1 MAGLPQL
8 IEEDVRELDAAVD
21 ELLRRSEADAALV
34 IDKGGPLISQRGAAD
49 KFDATTVAALAAGA
63 FSATDMMAR
72 HLGETSLSHIYQQG
86 RQVSLLI
93 SNVDDN
99 LLLVVVFPAEAGV
112 GAVKYYATDAVARI
126 AAQMQKAAQR
136 GPGASLD
143 LVSLNTLDVAPV
155 FRKRGQAQGNPT
167 E

>member
-8 IEEDVRELDAAVD
+8 MEEDVRALEAALDD
-21 ELLRRSEADAALV
+21 LLRRSEAGAALV
-34 IDKGGPLISQRGAAD
+34 IDKGGPLITQRGAAG

-63 FSATDMMAR
+63 FSATDAMAR

-99 LLLVVVFPAEAGV
+99 LLLIVVFPAESGV
-112 GAVKYYATDAVARI
+112 GAVKYYAADAVARVS
-126 AAQMQKAAQR
+126 AQMQKAAQR
-136 GPGASLD
+136 APGAGVD
-143 LVSLNTLDVAPV
+143 LVSLNTLDLSQV
-155 FRKRGQAQGNPT
+155 FRKR

>member
-1 MAGLPQL
+1 MAGLPPL
-8 IEEDVRELDAAVD
+8 TEEDVHLFDAALD
-21 ELLRRSEADAALV
+21 ELLRRSEAAAALV
-34 IDKGGPLISQRGAAD
+34 IDKGGPLIGQRGAVD

-72 HLGETSLSHIYQQG
+72 HLGETSLAHIYQQG

-99 LLLVVVFPAEAGV
+99 LLLIVVFPAEAGV
-112 GAVKYYATDAVARI
+112 GAVKYFAAAAVDRMAV
-126 AAQMQKAAQR
+126 QMRKAALR
-136 GPGASLD
+136 APGPVLD
-143 LVSLNTLDVAPV
+143 LVSLNTLDVSPV
-155 FRKRGQAQGNPT
+155 FRKR

>member
-1 MAGLPQL
+1 MPGLPQL
-8 IEEDVRELDAAVD
+8 IEEDVRALEAALD
-21 ELLRRSEADAALV
+21 ELLWRSEAAAALV
-34 IDKGGPLISQRGAAD
+34 IDKGGPLISQRGAAE

-63 FSATDMMAR
+63 FSATEMMAR

-93 SNVDDN
+93 SNVDEN
-99 LLLVVVFPAEAGV
+99 LLLVVVFPAESGV
-112 GAVKYYATDAVARI
+112 GAVKYYAGDAVARL

-136 GPGASLD
+136 APGAGLD
-143 LVSLNTLDVAPV
+143 LVSLNTVDVSQI
-155 FRKRGQAQGNPT
+155 FRKR

>member
-8 IEEDVRELDAAVD
+8 IEEDARALEAALD
-21 ELLRRSEADAALV
+21 ELLRRTEAGSALL
-34 IDKGGPLISQRGAAD
+34 IDKGGPLICQRGAAD

-93 SNVDDN
+93 SNVDEN
-99 LLLVVVFPAEAGV
+99 LLLIVVFPAESGV
-112 GAVKYYATDAVARI
+112 GAVKYYAGGAVARI

-136 GPGASLD
+136 APGASLD
-143 LVSLNTLDVAPV
+143 LVSLNTVDVSQV
-155 FRKRGQAQGNPT
+155 FRKR

>member
-1 MAGLPQL
+1 MPGLPQL
-8 IEEDVRELDAAVD
+8 IDEDVRAFDSALDD
-21 ELLRRSEADAALV
+21 LLRRSEARAALL
-34 IDKGGPLISQRGAAD
+34 IDKGGPLICQRGATGQ
-49 KFDATTVAALAAGA
+49 FDSTTVAALAAGA

-99 LLLVVVFPAEAGV
+99 LLLIVVFPAETGV
-112 GAVKYYATDAVARI
+112 GAVKYYAADAVARLS
-126 AAQMQKAAQR
+126 AQMQQAAR
-136 GPGASLD
+136 RAPGATLD
-143 LVSLNTLDVAPV
+143 LVSLNTLDTEPI
-155 FRKRGQAQGNPT
+155 FRKR

>member
-8 IEEDVRELDAAVD
+8 MEEDVRVLEGALD
-21 ELLRRSEADAALV
+21 ELLRRSEASSALL
-34 IDKGGPLISQRGAAD
+34 IDKGGPLISQRGAVD

-99 LLLVVVFPAEAGV
+99 LLLIVVFPAEAGV
-112 GAVKYYATDAVARI
+112 GAVKYYAAGAVAGI
-126 AAQMQKAAQR
+126 AAQMQQAAQR
-136 GPGASLD
+136 APGASLD
-143 LVSLNTLDVAPV
+143 LVSLNSLDISQV
-155 FRKRGQAQGNPT
+155 FR
-167 E
+167 

>member
-8 IEEDVRELDAAVD
+8 IEEDMRELDAAVD
-21 ELLRRSEADAALV
+21 ELLRFSEAGAALL
-34 IDKGGPLISQRGAAD
+34 IDKGGPLLSQRGAVD

-86 RQVSLLI
+86 RQAGLLI

-99 LLLVVVFPAEAGV
+99 LLLVVVFPAETGA
-112 GAVKYYATDAVARI
+112 GAVKYYATAAVARI

-136 GPGASLD
+136 APGAGLD
-143 LVSLNTLDVAPV
+143 LVSLNTLDLSAV
-155 FRKRGQAQGNPT
+155 FRKR

>member
-1 MAGLPQL
+1 MPPWMICSG
-8 IEEDVRELDAAVD
+8 AARPARPWS
-21 ELLRRSEADAALV
+21 LTKAD
-34 IDKGGPLISQRGAAD
+34 PLICQRGAAD
-49 KFDATTVAALAAGA
+49 RFDATTVAALAAGA

-99 LLLVVVFPAEAGV
+99 LLLIVVFPAEAGV
-112 GAVKYYATDAVARI
+112 GAVKYYAADAVARI
-126 AAQMQKAAQR
+126 SAQMQQAAR
-136 GPGASLD
+136 RAPGAALD
-143 LVSLNTLDVAPV
+143 LVPQHPGPSPV
-155 FRKRGQAQGNPT
+155 FEKR

>member
-8 IEEDVRELDAAVD
+8 IEEDVRALEAALD
-21 ELLRRSEADAALV
+21 ELLRRSDAGAALV

-86 RQVSLLI
+86 RRVSLLI

-99 LLLVVVFPAEAGV
+99 LLLIVVFPAESGV
-112 GAVKYYATDAVARI
+112 GAVKYYADGAVARI
-126 AAQMQKAAQR
+126 SAQMQIAAR
-136 GPGASLD
+136 RAPGTGVD
-143 LVSLNTLDVAPV
+143 LVSLNTLDPSPV
-155 FRKRGQAQGNPT
+155 FRKR

>member
-8 IEEDVRELDAAVD
+8 MEEDVRALDAALD
-21 ELLRRSEADAALV
+21 DLLRRSEAGAAMV
-34 IDKGGPLISQRGAAD
+34 IDKGGPLITQRGAAGT
-49 KFDATTVAALAAGA
+49 FDATTVAALAAGA
-63 FSATDMMAR
+63 FSATDAMAR

-99 LLLVVVFPAEAGV
+99 LLLVVVFPAESGV
-112 GAVKYYATDAVARI
+112 GAVKYYAADTAARVS
-126 AAQMQKAAQR
+126 AQMQKAAQR
-136 GPGASLD
+136 APGAGVD
-143 LVSLNTLDVAPV
+143 LVSLNTPDLSQV
-155 FRKRGQAQGNPT
+155 FRKR

>member
-8 IEEDVRELDAAVD
+8 IEDDVRALEAALD
-21 ELLRRSEADAALV
+21 ELLRRSDAGAALV
-34 IDKGGPLISQRGAAD
+34 IDKGGPLISQHGAAD

-86 RQVSLLI
+86 RRVSLLI
-93 SNVDDN
+93 SNVDEN
-99 LLLVVVFPAEAGV
+99 LLLIVVFPADLSV
-112 GAVKYYATDAVARI
+112 GAVKYYAGDAVRRI
-126 AAQMQKAAQR
+126 AAQLDKAAR
-136 GPGASLD
+136 REPGTNLD
-143 LVSLNTLDVAPV
+143 LVSMNMLDVSGV
-155 FRKRGQAQGNPT
+155 FRKA

>member
-8 IEEDVRELDAAVD
+8 IEEDVRAMETALD
-21 ELLRRSEADAALV
+21 ELLRRSDAGAALV

-86 RQVSLLI
+86 RLVSLLI

-99 LLLVVVFPAEAGV
+99 LLLIVVFPAESGV
-112 GAVKYYATDAVARI
+112 GAVKYYADGAVARI
-126 AAQMQKAAQR
+126 SAQMQNAAQR
-136 GPGASLD
+136 APGPGVD
-143 LVSLNTLDVAPV
+143 LVSLNTLDVSPV
-155 FRKRGQAQGNPT
+155 FRKSG
-167 E
+167 

>member
-8 IEEDVRELDAAVD
+8 IEEDMRELDAAVD
-21 ELLRRSEADAALV
+21 ELLRRSQAGAALL

-49 KFDATTVAALAAGA
+49 KFDAATVAALAAGA

-99 LLLVVVFPAEAGV
+99 LLLIVVFPAESGV
-112 GAVKYYATDAVARI
+112 GAVKYYAADAVAGI
-126 AAQMQKAAQR
+126 SAQMQKAAR
-136 GPGASLD
+136 RAPGTAVD
-143 LVSLNTLDVAPV
+143 LVSLNTLDVSPI
-155 FRKRGQAQGNPT
+155 FRKR

>member
-8 IEEDVRELDAAVD
+8 IDEDARALDAAVD
-21 ELLRRSEADAALV
+21 ELLRRSEAGAALV
-34 IDKGGPLISQRGAAD
+34 IDKGGPLITQRGALEN
-49 KFDATTVAALAAGA
+49 FDATIVAALAAGA
-63 FSATDMMAR
+63 FSATEMMAR

-112 GAVKYYATDAVARI
+112 GTVKYYAADAVARI
-126 AAQMQKAAQR
+126 SAQMQIAALR
-136 GPGASLD
+136 APGASLD
-143 LVSLNTLDVAPV
+143 LVSLNTLDISPI
-155 FRKRGQAQGNPT
+155 FRKR

>member
-8 IEEDVRELDAAVD
+8 IEEDVRELDEAVD
-21 ELLRRSEADAALV
+21 ELLRRSEAGAALV
-34 IDKGGPLISQRGAAD
+34 IDKGGPLISQRGAVD
-49 KFDATTVAALAAGA
+49 KFAATTVSALAAGA
-63 FSATDMMAR
+63 FSATEMMAR

-99 LLLVVVFPAEAGV
+99 LLLVVVFPAEGGV
-112 GAVKYYATDAVARI
+112 GAVKYYAGDAVARI

-143 LVSLNTLDVAPV
+143 LVSLNTLDVGAV
-155 FRKRGQAQGNPT
+155 FRKRETQQ
-167 E
+167 

>member
-8 IEEDVRELDAAVD
+8 IEEDVLALDTAVD
-21 ELLRRSEADAALV
+21 DLLRRSGAGAALV
-34 IDKGGPLISQRGAAD
+34 IDKGGPLICQRGAAD
-49 KFDATTVAALAAGA
+49 QFDATTVAALAAGA

-99 LLLVVVFPAEAGV
+99 LLLIVVFPAETGV
-112 GAVKYYATDAVARI
+112 GAVKYYAADAVTRI
-126 AAQMQKAAQR
+126 SAQMQKAALR
-136 GPGASLD
+136 APGASVD
-143 LVSLNTLDVAPV
+143 LVSLNALDASDI
-155 FRKRGQAQGNPT
+155 FRKRS
-167 E
+167 

>member
-8 IEEDVRELDAAVD
+8 IEEDVRELDEAVD
-21 ELLRRSEADAALV
+21 ELLRRSEAGAALV
-34 IDKGGPLISQRGAAD
+34 IDKGGPLISQRGAVD
-49 KFDATTVAALAAGA
+49 KFDATPVSALAAGA
-63 FSATDMMAR
+63 FSATEMMAR

-86 RQVSLLI
+86 RQMSLLI

-99 LLLVVVFPAEAGV
+99 LLLVVVFPAEGGV
-112 GAVKYYATDAVARI
+112 GAVKYYAGDAVARI

-143 LVSLNTLDVAPV
+143 LVSLNTLDVGAV
-155 FRKRGQAQGNPT
+155 FRKRETQQ
-167 E
+167 

>member
-8 IEEDVRELDAAVD
+8 IEEDVHTFDAALD
-21 ELLRRSEADAALV
+21 DLLRRSEAGAALV
-34 IDKGGPLISQRGAAD
+34 IDKGGPLISQRGAME

-93 SNVDDN
+93 SNVDEN
-99 LLLVVVFPAEAGV
+99 LLLVVVFPAETGV
-112 GAVKYYATDAVARI
+112 GAVKYYAAEAVARMSRSEEHTSEL
-126 AAQMQKAAQR
+126 Q
-136 GPGASLD
+136 
-143 LVSLNTLDVAPV
+143 
-155 FRKRGQAQGNPT
+155 
-167 E
+167 

>member
-8 IEEDVRELDAAVD
+8 IEEDVRLLDNVLE
-21 ELLRRSEADAALV
+21 ELLRRTEAEAALV

-49 KFDATTVAALAAGA
+49 KFDATTVAALAAGT

-86 RQVSLLI
+86 RKVSLLI

-99 LLLVVVFPAEAGV
+99 LLLIVVFPAESGV
-112 GAVKYYATDAVARI
+112 GAVMYYAADAVARMS
-126 AAQMQKAAQR
+126 AQMQKAAQR
-136 GPGASLD
+136 APGAGMD
-143 LVSLNTLDVAPV
+143 LVSLNTLDLSQV
-155 FRKRGQAQGNPT
+155 FRKR

>member
-8 IEEDVRELDAAVD
+8 IEEDVRTFDAALE
-21 ELLRRSEADAALV
+21 ELLRRSDAGAALV
-34 IDKGGPLISQRGAAD
+34 IDKGGPLICQHGAVD

-86 RQVSLLI
+86 CQVSLLI

-99 LLLVVVFPAEAGV
+99 LLLIVVFPAETGV
-112 GAVKYYATDAVARI
+112 GAVKYYAAEAVARMS
-126 AAQMQKAAQR
+126 AQMQKAALR
-136 GPGASLD
+136 APGVCLD
-143 LVSLNTLDVAPV
+143 LVSLNTLDTTPI
-155 FRKRGQAQGNPT
+155 FHKR